1 MQEKKTAALPPGA
14 GVKKRPVTVTREA
27 EGRRRVRSRL
37 AERGCDARE
46 GGGSRCELVRE
57 SESDAEQKEK
67 EIDVCVCA
75 GEVRVS

>member
-1 MQEKKTAALPPGA
+1 MTCHGD
-14 GVKKRPVTVTREA
+14 

-46 GGGSRCELVRE
+46 GGGSRYELVRE
-57 SESDAEQKEK
+57 SESEAEQKEKEK

>member
-1 MQEKKTAALPPGA
+1 MTCHGD
-14 GVKKRPVTVTREA
+14 

-37 AERGCDARE
+37 AERGCYAPE
-46 GGGSRCELVRE
+46 GGGARRELVKEKEKE
-57 SESDAEQKEK
+57 SEKEKEK